1 MLLTLDFSHSKE
13 ILLNYMLEAADCNLA
28 LDHVDTHRMGFDLQ
42 VGIDQL
48 VLVGIAQFG

>member
-13 ILLNYMLEAADCNLA
+13 ILLLEAADCNLA